1 MPRSHTGVRGM
12 VFVDKMSGPAY
23 GISKKWDSFCAAMQQ
38 KVKAGEEME
47 LLESQKTKE
56 EWKFPKNIRQIGEP
70 GTGRRILIHLL

>member
-1 MPRSHTGVRGM
+1 
-12 VFVDKMSGPAY
+12 
-23 GISKKWDSFCAAMQQ
+23 
-38 KVKAGEEME
+38 ME